1 MPASITNRPASALMN
16 VTAAMC
22 IVEKPSR
29 VSSAIAFA
37 ATNAGYHASDVPA
50 VQ

>member
-1 MPASITNRPASALMN
+1 MN
-16 VTAAMC
+16 VTAATC
-22 IVEKPSR
+22 IAEKPSR
-29 VSSAIAFA
+29 FSRVKASA